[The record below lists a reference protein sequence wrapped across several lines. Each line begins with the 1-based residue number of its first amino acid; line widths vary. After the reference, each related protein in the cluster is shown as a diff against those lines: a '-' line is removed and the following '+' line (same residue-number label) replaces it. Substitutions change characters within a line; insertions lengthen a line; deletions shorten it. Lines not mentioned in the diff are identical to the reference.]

1 MFIELVYII
10 RKGSAA
16 THTSELD
23 TCDEKSEDAK
33 ASWVYNEWIRR
44 PFHEFRQE
52 AHLFAQ
58 TKLTHEVRKHVV
70 INISNIAL

>member
-58 TKLTHEVRKHVV
+58 TKDDTKLTHKVKKQTCCH
-70 INISNIAL
+70 